1 MATLSDRTT
10 RKLGD
15 VSAPSFIKSSH
26 QIVSPTWHIAGV
38 ALLFLG
44 PGMLLATGFEWYY
57 SDPHSNHEW
66 GLLLSAAIVILLGT
80 VIVGF
85 TEPGDEIR
93 PASVFSVVAWTW
105 ITSSVAGTL
114 PMILGGMFTWS
125 QWDSALFESI
135 SGFSCTGSTVL
146 SDIEGNGKGVLMW
159 RQITQWYGGMGMVV
173 LAVTVLPFLGVGGL
187 SLMTA
192 EAPGVSADR
201 LVPRVSETAQRL
213 WGIYAGFSVIFTLIL
228 WLTPQMNFYDA
239 FGHSMTTVATGGF
252 STNNT
257 SLGHYDS
264 VLIEGLFIAGMIF
277 GGCSFALHYRAVR
290 GDVKAY
296 GRSADHVVFIVVIVL
311 ATIVVTLLNWW
322 KGVAGFGASLR
333 SGLFNVVSLST
344 STGFGNATA
353 DPPTMGDFTALW
365 TPGALI
371 ILFALMFVGGNTGST
386 SGGMKVWRIQVALS
400 HMIRQLKLTRH
411 PRAVFPVKLGR
422 ESVSTDVVNRVLG
435 FVGLYIIISVIGTII
450 ITAMGTDPITA
461 GSGVV
466 SAMGNMGP
474 GLGEAGPTSN
484 FLVYP
489 RPARMLLALFMIV
502 GRLEVFPML
511 MMFSALVGTGR
522 RRGLHVP
529 RPARTSSAS
538 H

>member
-1 MATLSDRTT
+1 MATLIGQTT
-10 RKLGD
+10 KKLGD
-15 VSAPSFIKSSH
+15 VSVPSFINFPRQVVAPTAH
-26 QIVSPTWHIAGV
+26 IVGIT
-38 ALLFLG
+38 LLFLG
-44 PGMLLATGFEWYY
+44 PGMLLATLFEWYY
-57 SDPHSNHEW
+57 SDPLSNHEG
-66 GLLLSAAIVILLGT
+66 GLLLSAVVVMVLG
-80 VIVGF
+80 VLIAGF
-85 TEPGDEIR
+85 TAPGDEIR

-105 ITSSVAGTL
+105 IASSVAGAL
-114 PMILGGMFTWS
+114 PMILGGMFSWS
-125 QWDSALFESI
+125 EWDSALFESI

-173 LAVTVLPFLGVGGL
+173 LAVSVLPFLGVGGL

-213 WGIYAGFSVIFTLIL
+213 WGIYAGFSVIFTLVL

-239 FGHSMTTVATGGF
+239 FGHSITTIATGGF
-252 STNNT
+252 STNNF

-264 VLIEGLFIAGMIF
+264 VLIEGLFIVGMIF
-277 GGCSFALHYRAVR
+277 GGCSFTLHYRAVR
-290 GDVKAY
+290 GDIKAY
-296 GRSADHVVFIVVIVL
+296 GRSADHVVFFVVIVL
-311 ATIVVTLLNWW
+311 ATAAVTLLNWG
-322 KGVAGFGASLR
+322 KGVAGFGESLR
-333 SGLFNVVSLST
+333 SGLFNVVTLST
-344 STGFGNATA
+344 STGFGNATS
-353 DPPTMGDFTALW
+353 DPSSMGDFAALW

-371 ILFALMFVGGNTGST
+371 ILFAFMFVGGNTGST

-411 PRAVFPVKLGR
+411 PRAIFPVKLGR
-422 ESVSTDVVNRVLG
+422 ESVSSDIVNRVLG
-435 FVGLYIIISVIGTII
+435 FVGLYIIISVVGTIV
-450 ITAMGTDPITA
+450 ITAMGTDPVTA

-489 RPARMLLALFMIV
+489 RPARLLLALFMIV

-511 MMFSALVGTGR
+511 MMFSALVGSGR
-522 RRGLHVP
+522 RRGLRVP
-529 RPARTSSAS
+529 RPTLR
-538 H
+538 